1 MTFVI
6 GMVIVFGCLLGGFA
20 AMGGHIG
27 VLWQPFEY
35 IIILGSAIG
44 TFFVAN
50 PMKVVKDTFKGITE
64 AIKEASPK
72 PRDYLDTLAILY
84 ALMRELR
91 TKTRTEMEVHV
102 DNPGE
107 SEIFKAFPKILADKD
122 LTNFI
127 CDYCRLIII
136 GNARTHEIEALM
148 DEEIQT
154 IQRDKLKVYLAL
166 SAIADGL
173 PALGIVAAVLGVI
186 KAMGALDQPPEVLG
200 HLIGAA
206 LVGTFAGILFSYGI
220 FGPLATKVKSGAREE
235 GAALCDHQA
244 DAACLHER
252 RHAAG
257 RPRTWT
263 QDHFGIRAAHHLRG
277 RTGDDELRLR
287 RQQGGLTWEHR
298 STPAISSPHR
308 VRRSQ
313 ACRACRSSLLPL
325 PRLVPRASPA
335 SMPRRGGLRPRASPK
350 SPRRLR
356 MPKDASCASSRNVAR

>member
-6 GMVIVFGCLLGGFA
+6 GMVVVIGCLLGGFA

-50 PMKVVKDTFKGITE
+50 PIKVVKDSFKGIME
-64 AIKEASPK
+64 AIKESTPK
-72 PRDYLDTLAILY
+72 PRDYLDTLSILY

-91 TKTRTEMEVHV
+91 SKTRTEMEVHV
-102 DNPGE
+102 DNPAE
-107 SEIFKAFPKILADKD
+107 SDIFPKVLADKD

-154 IQRDKLKVYLAL
+154 IQRDKLKVYFAL
-166 SAIADGL
+166 TAVAEAL

-206 LVGTFAGILFSYGI
+206 LVGTFAGILFSYCL
-220 FGPLATKVKSGAREE
+220 FGPLATKFKTVREKKIRLYVIVKQTLLAFMNGAMPQVALEHGRKTISAYERPTISE
-235 GAALCDHQA
+235 VEQETMNPGHGEAGAK
-244 DAACLHER
+244 AA
-252 RHAAG
+252 
-257 RPRTWT
+257 
-263 QDHFGIRAAHHLRG
+263 
-277 RTGDDELRLR
+277 
-287 RQQGGLTWEHR
+287 
-298 STPAISSPHR
+298 
-308 VRRSQ
+308 
-313 ACRACRSSLLPL
+313 
-325 PRLVPRASPA
+325 
-335 SMPRRGGLRPRASPK
+335 
-350 SPRRLR
+350 
-356 MPKDASCASSRNVAR
+356 

>member
-35 IIILGSAIG
+35 VIILGSAIG

-50 PMKVVKDTFKGITE
+50 PMKVVKDSFKGAME
-64 AIKEASPK
+64 AIKEATPK

-107 SEIFKAFPKILADKD
+107 SEIFKTFPKILADKD

-154 IQRDKLKVYLAL
+154 IQRDKLKVYTAL

-206 LVGTFAGILFSYGI
+206 LVGTFAGILFSYGL
-220 FGPLATKVKSGAREE
+220 FGPLASKVKTVREKKVRLYVIIKQTLLAFMNGAMPQVALEHGRKTISAYERPSISEVEQETMNSGS
-235 GAALCDHQA
+235 GDTKAA
-244 DAACLHER
+244 
-252 RHAAG
+252 
-257 RPRTWT
+257 
-263 QDHFGIRAAHHLRG
+263 
-277 RTGDDELRLR
+277 
-287 RQQGGLTWEHR
+287 
-298 STPAISSPHR
+298 
-308 VRRSQ
+308 
-313 ACRACRSSLLPL
+313 
-325 PRLVPRASPA
+325 
-335 SMPRRGGLRPRASPK
+335 
-350 SPRRLR
+350 
-356 MPKDASCASSRNVAR
+356 

>member
-6 GMVIVFGCLLGGFA
+6 GMIIVFGSLLGGFA

-35 IIILGSAIG
+35 VIILGSSIG

-50 PMKVVKDTFKGITE
+50 SMKVVKDSVKATME
-64 AIKEASPK
+64 AIKEATPK

-107 SEIFKAFPKILADKD
+107 SDIFKAFPKILADKD

-166 SAIADGL
+166 SAVADGL

-186 KAMGALDQPPEVLG
+186 KAMGSLDQPPEVLG

-206 LVGTFAGILFSYGI
+206 LVGTFAGILFSYGV
-220 FGPLATKVKSGAREE
+220 FGPLATKVKTVREKKVRLYVIIKQTLLAFMNGAMPQVALEHGRKTISAYERPSISEVEQETMNAGSGDTK
-235 GAALCDHQA
+235 AA
-244 DAACLHER
+244 
-252 RHAAG
+252 
-257 RPRTWT
+257 
-263 QDHFGIRAAHHLRG
+263 
-277 RTGDDELRLR
+277 
-287 RQQGGLTWEHR
+287 
-298 STPAISSPHR
+298 
-308 VRRSQ
+308 
-313 ACRACRSSLLPL
+313 
-325 PRLVPRASPA
+325 
-335 SMPRRGGLRPRASPK
+335 
-350 SPRRLR
+350 
-356 MPKDASCASSRNVAR
+356 

>member
-1 MTFVI
+1 
-6 GMVIVFGCLLGGFA
+6 MVIVFGCLLGGFA
-20 AMGGHIG
+20 AMGGHIS

-35 IIILGSAIG
+35 VIILGSAIG

-50 PMKVVKDTFKGITE
+50 SMKVVKDSFKGIME

-91 TKTRTEMEVHV
+91 TKTRTEMEIHV
-102 DNPGE
+102 DNPAE

-127 CDYCRLIII
+127 CDFCRLIII

-166 SAIADGL
+166 SAVADAL

-220 FGPLATKVKSGAREE
+220 FGPLATKVKTVREKKVRLYVIIKQTLLAFMNGAMPQVALEHGRKTISAYERPSISE
-235 GAALCDHQA
+235 VEQETMNAGAND
-244 DAACLHER
+244 
-252 RHAAG
+252 
-257 RPRTWT
+257 
-263 QDHFGIRAAHHLRG
+263 
-277 RTGDDELRLR
+277 
-287 RQQGGLTWEHR
+287 
-298 STPAISSPHR
+298 
-308 VRRSQ
+308 V
-313 ACRACRSSLLPL
+313 
-325 PRLVPRASPA
+325 
-335 SMPRRGGLRPRASPK
+335 K
-350 SPRRLR
+350 
-356 MPKDASCASSRNVAR
+356 VA